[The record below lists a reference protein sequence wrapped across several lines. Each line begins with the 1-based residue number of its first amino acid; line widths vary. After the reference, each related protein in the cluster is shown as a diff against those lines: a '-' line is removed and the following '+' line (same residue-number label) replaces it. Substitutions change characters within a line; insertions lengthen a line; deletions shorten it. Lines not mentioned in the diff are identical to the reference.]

1 MLCHL
6 ADDDECLR
14 VIIFISLLIK
24 GKVDDECVTYDEC
37 VTCSAIWLMMMSV

>member
-14 VIIFISLLIK
+14 VIIFVCSFVSFSILL
-24 GKVDDECVTYDEC
+24 VREMPTNFE
-37 VTCSAIWLMMMSV
+37 

>member
-24 GKVDDECVTYDEC
+24 GKVDDECVT
-37 VTCSAIWLMMMSV
+37 CSAIWLMMMSV